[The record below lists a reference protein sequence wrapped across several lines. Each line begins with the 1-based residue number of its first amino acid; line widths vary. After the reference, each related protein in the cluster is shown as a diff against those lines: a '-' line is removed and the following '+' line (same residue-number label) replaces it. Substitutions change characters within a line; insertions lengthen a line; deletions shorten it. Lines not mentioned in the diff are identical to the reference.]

1 MNKKIF
7 SVLISASILAAALP
21 VSVTATEAEYNDVY
35 NITFDKG
42 IISSGTKSPSADV
55 MLGWVSGEGYTRGF
69 GLSSNKPDGTSWSLQ
84 NDVYPEGD
92 SDKALKVISS
102 SSSNVSDNYMGI
114 TTANFNSNF
123 NSNEKISCGKDG
135 YAVVSFDFYTDFR
148 TNIRLSAGRFWCDKA
163 QAEGETETE
172 SLEEINT
179 ATNLMYVE
187 TDGDITLQGAKV
199 KTLDKEV
206 YEKSWHNV
214 KLVFRADNTYCAYLD
229 GEPLIDDTT
238 LNYGDGYSFRG
249 IRDLRLYNINV
260 GGQTSTK
267 YYDNL
272 RYSVVTNAPHTTLVH
287 SNNDINRNFALSD
300 GFVFVNPELSVADF
314 MDGLTAKH
322 MSVTA
327 DAVLLDSE
335 GTALQTD
342 ANFKDAAVLKITNAL
357 GLSEEYKVVADISSV
372 TDDPDVLTVAEN
384 GGISTS
390 NKGKFWW
397 SYSSDYYNKRGYKA
411 ELVDAFGGKATG
423 DTSLKLTLENVTDES
438 KSAAFLDIYPQN
450 ADDTAYTEYKAP
462 VTFSYS
468 LYLGMDDIEGNS
480 LQGRYNNAVYI
491 TRGFVSN
498 SWNRYAITLYP
509 NSNEYKFYINGKLS
523 GQGELTESIAT
534 AEKNRFRFRFQSAT
548 VGSYIVI
555 DDVQAVYGV
564 YNPAIDVE
572 LDAVGAD
579 VSAKA
584 VTASGNNA
592 DFVNT
597 MLILAEYDDEGNLA
611 KIDLASG
618 APSSVETVECTLTN
632 VTDTTKVKA
641 FLWEKSTLNPIKE
654 SSVFD

>member
-7 SVLISASILAAALP
+7 SVLISASMLAAALP
-21 VSVTATEAEYNDVY
+21 VAVTATEAEYSDVY

-42 IISSGTKSPSADV
+42 VTSSGSKSPSADT
-55 MLGWVSGEGYTRGF
+55 MLAWVSDEGYTRGF
-69 GLSSNKPDGTSWSLQ
+69 GISSTKPDGTSWSLQ
-84 NDVYPEGD
+84 NDVCPEGD

-102 SSSNVSDNYMGI
+102 SSSNAKDNYMGI

-123 NSNEKISCGKDG
+123 NSADKISCGKDG
-135 YAVVSFDFYTDFR
+135 YTVVSFDFYTDFR

-187 TDGDITLQGAKV
+187 TDGDITLQGATV
-199 KTLDKEV
+199 KTLDKDA
-206 YEKSWHNV
+206 YANTWHNV
-214 KLVFRADNTYCAYLD
+214 KLVFRADNTYSAYLD

-238 LNYGDGYSFRG
+238 LNYGEGYSFRG

-272 RYSVVTNAPHTTLVH
+272 RYSVVTNAPQTTLVH
-287 SNNDINRNFALSD
+287 SENNINRNFALSD
-300 GFVFVNPELSVADF
+300 GFIFVNPELSVADF
-314 MDGLTAKH
+314 TDGLTAKY

-335 GTALQTD
+335 GTALTTD
-342 ANFKDAAVLKITNAL
+342 AKLKNATVLKITNAL
-357 GLSEEYKVVADISSV
+357 GLSEKYKVVSDTSSV
-372 TDDPDVLTVAEN
+372 TDDPSVLTVAEN
-384 GGISTS
+384 GKISTVS
-390 NKGKFWW
+390 KGKFWW
-397 SYSSDYYNKRGYKA
+397 EYSSDYYNKRGYKA

-423 DTSLKLTLENVTDES
+423 DTSLKLTLETLTDES

-480 LQGRYNNAVYI
+480 LQGRYNNAVYV
-491 TRGFVSN
+491 TKGFVTN
-498 SWNRYAITLYP
+498 SWNRYAITVYP

-555 DDVQAVYGV
+555 DDIQAVYGV
-564 YNPAIDVE
+564 YNPAVDVE
-572 LDAVGAD
+572 VNAVGAD

-597 MLILAEYDDEGNLA
+597 MLVLAEYDNDGNLA
-611 KIDLASG
+611 KVDLASG
-618 APSSVETVECTLTN
+618 APSSAEAVECSLTN

-641 FLWEKSTLNPIKE
+641 FLWEKTTLNPIKGV
-654 SSVFD
+654 SYVD